1 MRRQVNLLCWR
12 EQRQRECLRLWGGL
26 FIGGVL
32 ITLALIM
39 AGRARQ
45 SLQHTWLTL
54 RQQSDQS
61 VYQMLT
67 QQEQRLRAEQ
77 ARAIVVQRREQQ
89 RVLTLRWQT
98 TLLTLAEKMPAQAW
112 FTALEWQ
119 GDALRF
125 TGLANRF
132 PALTQVDLVARSL
145 PGFGAVTPG
154 ATRRDEQGRWQ
165 FSYQLQVEAVNA
177 EAH

>member
-1 MRRQVNLLCWR
+1 MLRQVNLLRWR
-12 EQRQRECLRLWGGL
+12 EQRRRECLRFWGAMY
-26 FIGGVL
+26 IGVVL
-32 ITLALIM
+32 ITLALII

-45 SLQHTWLTL
+45 SQQHAWLALQ
-54 RQQSDQS
+54 QQSDQA
-61 VYQMLT
+61 VRQMLN
-67 QQEQRLRAEQ
+67 QQEQRLRVEQ
-77 ARAIVVQRREQQ
+77 ARVRVVQRRAHQ
-89 RVLTLRWQT
+89 RALTLRWQT

-112 FTALEWQ
+112 LTALEWQ

-132 PALTQVDLVARSL
+132 PTLTEVERVARSL

-165 FSYQLQVEAVNA
+165 FSYQLQTEAVDA
-177 EAH
+177 EVR